1 MERPDGVIIGSAFIL
16 LVLVVST
23 VSRSVRATEL
33 RVSEADFVDQA
44 SAELGPSLVGKQV
57 HMVPMKARSPEARA
71 GKAAE
76 IRRYYRI
83 DEPLAF
89 VHVNLLDNRSEFLA
103 PLGIEVRREGRDYV
117 IEMHGAIAIANTI
130 AYLSEMVDPIS
141 IFLGLTR
148 EDLTRQAFRFLLLRG
163 GGDGPAGLRDPPAL
177 LGVDGRG
184 RRATADPPPVG
195 LKSPSSR
202 AASRLSRCGRTRG

>member
-1 MERPDGVIIGSAFIL
+1 MIIGSAFIL

-23 VSRSVRATEL
+23 VSRSVRATEI

-44 SAELGPSLVGKQV
+44 STELGPSLVGKKV
-57 HMVPMKARSPEARA
+57 HIVSMKARSPEARA
-71 GKAAE
+71 EKGAE

-103 PLGIEVRREGRDYV
+103 PLEVAVRREGRDYV
-117 IEMHGAIAIANTI
+117 IEVHGAIAIANTI

-141 IFLGLTR
+141 IFLSLTR
-148 EDLTRQAFRFLLLRG
+148 QDLTRQAFRFLLFGEGETGLLVYAILLRYWEWTPE
-163 GGDGPAGLRDPPAL
+163 DDVRPRIHL
-177 LGVDGRG
+177 LSD
-184 RRATADPPPVG
+184 
-195 LKSPSSR
+195 
-202 AASRLSRCGRTRG
+202 